1 MPKDPTYF
9 QKVASQEN
17 GKKGGRPKRHR
28 AVAPSV
34 LKLYF
39 DTKDERDRVV
49 EMGGSRLIKQLL
61 NMHGADVFL
70 TNRKSAK
77 QIKHYDRIDPAVL
90 LELSKIGNNLNQI
103 ARWVNIYKDESDCYT
118 VTHELKKIEQAL
130 LAVLPKSVHESS
142 ENAH

>member
-28 AVAPSV
+28 ATSPSV

-39 DTKDERDRVV
+39 DTREERDRVV
-49 EMGGSRLIKQLL
+49 SMGGSRLIKQLL

-70 TNRKSAK
+70 TNRSSAK
-77 QIKHYDRIDPAVL
+77 QIKQFDRIDPAVL
-90 LELSKIGNNLNQI
+90 LELSKIGNNLNQL
-103 ARWVNIYKDESDCYT
+103 AKWVNTYKDESDRYT

-130 LAVLPKSVHESS
+130 RAVLPKAVYSEE